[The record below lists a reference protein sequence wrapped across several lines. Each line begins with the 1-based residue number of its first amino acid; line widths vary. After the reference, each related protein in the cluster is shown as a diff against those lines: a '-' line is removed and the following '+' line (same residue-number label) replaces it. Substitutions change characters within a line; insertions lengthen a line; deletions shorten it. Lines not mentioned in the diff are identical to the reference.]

1 MDDCGKEMKLNYS
14 FLVGKRVF
22 TLDLYKSKKDERNEE
37 WSQMIYTV
45 TSDLC
50 TILGHTKKKKKQS
63 YPRSGIL
70 HFD

>member
-1 MDDCGKEMKLNYS
+1 MKLNYS

-22 TLDLYKSKKDERNEE
+22 TLDLYKNKKDGRNEE

-50 TILGHTKKKKKQS
+50 TILGHKKKTNHIQDQAS
-63 YPRSGIL
+63 YTLIDYWL
-70 HFD
+70 